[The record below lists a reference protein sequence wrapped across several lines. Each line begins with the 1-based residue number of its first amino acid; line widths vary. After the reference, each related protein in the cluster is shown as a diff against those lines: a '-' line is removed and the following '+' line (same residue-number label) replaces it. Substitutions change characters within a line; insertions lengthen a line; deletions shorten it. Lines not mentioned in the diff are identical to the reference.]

1 MYAKDAIVIRECA
14 SSGTQSP
21 RLVGPFVGE
30 VKSVETLMRH
40 YTRIIVSFV
49 AGKEIKQNAPHSLQ
63 RRRGARI
70 RVLRNLSQVASDI
83 LS

>member
-1 MYAKDAIVIRECA
+1 MCAKDAVVIRECA

-21 RLVGPFVGE
+21 RHVRPFVGE

-40 YTRIIVSFV
+40 DTRIIVLFV

-63 RRRGARI
+63 RRRGASI
-70 RVLRNLSQVASDI
+70 RVSENLSQGACDI